1 MRDWRF
7 TSKGDLK
14 ERDLQLPPSYWPS
27 ASATPLDRMVSG
39 MKYNMPLLDTA
50 VYSLVKS
57 CFNMERVLT
66 FRNLL
71 LVPLDLF
78 HYQ

>member
-50 VYSLVKS
+50 AYSLVKS

-71 LVPLDLF
+71 VPLDLF